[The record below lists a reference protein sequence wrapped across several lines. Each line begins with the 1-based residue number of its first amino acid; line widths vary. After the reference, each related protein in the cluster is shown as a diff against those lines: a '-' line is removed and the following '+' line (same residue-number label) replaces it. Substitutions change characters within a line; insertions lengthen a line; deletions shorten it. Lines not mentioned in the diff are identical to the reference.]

1 MIIKIKK
8 YVAKVV
14 DFVEHE
20 DGTISKEVKEIV
32 LKGQRFTPASVER
45 HIPRGTRLL
54 DSGWKET
61 AYEIDSEKLEQFLTA
76 NGKPVTAENAE

>member
-1 MIIKIKK
+1 MIAKIRK

-20 DGTISKEVKEIV
+20 DGTISKEVEEIV
-32 LKGQRFTPASVER
+32 LKGQRFSPASVER

-54 DSGWKET
+54 LS
-61 AYEIDSEKLEQFLTA
+61 L
-76 NGKPVTAENAE
+76 